1 MFEIFRIDP
10 VFGFFWG
17 LIFFGGIILFFFILG
32 SGIRRARDNSRQPI
46 KEAEAKV
53 VAKRIKVWGDHS
65 YTNYYVTF
73 EAYNS
78 ERTEFE
84 VEEGLYGLLVEGDTG
99 ILTYQGYR
107 VLDFRRF

>member
-1 MFEIFRIDP
+1 MFDIFRISP

-32 SGIRRARDNSRQPI
+32 SDIRRARINSKQPV
-46 KEAEAKV
+46 KKAEAKV

-65 YTNYYVTF
+65 HTNYYVTF
-73 EAYNS
+73 EYYNS
-78 ERTEFE
+78 ERAEFE

-99 ILTYQGYR
+99 MLTYQGYR